1 MRANSGEYG
10 GGLWK
15 FWCFTLFSQKNSPHG
30 NAKKENRIMVVIVF
44 RFYRRID
51 NRHCSPLGMA
61 DAYPPLP
68 VHVFCKG
75 DEYII
80 NANKGG

>member
-1 MRANSGEYG
+1 
-10 GGLWK
+10 
-15 FWCFTLFSQKNSPHG
+15 
-30 NAKKENRIMVVIVF
+30 
-44 RFYRRID
+44 
-51 NRHCSPLGMA
+51 LGMA

-80 NANKGG
+80 NANKDE